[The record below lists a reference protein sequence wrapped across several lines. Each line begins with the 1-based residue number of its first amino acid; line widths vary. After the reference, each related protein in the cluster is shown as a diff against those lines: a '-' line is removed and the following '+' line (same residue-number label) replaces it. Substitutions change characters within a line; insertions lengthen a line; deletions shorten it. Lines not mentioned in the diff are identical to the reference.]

1 MTNNSIIGIIGAMK
15 PEVDI
20 LKEWM
25 DISATDTIAHAKV
38 YRGRLEGREVAL
50 VESGIGKVNAS
61 MITALLIERY
71 DVRIVI
77 NTGVA
82 GALSSKLDV
91 TDMVV
96 STSVLHHDV
105 DAVEFGYEL
114 GQVPGMPKFYLADK
128 GLAKLALEA
137 ISRDPDIEG
146 HGGLVVSGDSFVSS
160 TAQKKSI
167 TGNFRQALAVDM
179 ESAAIAQTCYQY
191 STSFVIIRSVSD
203 KADDS
208 ADMTYDEFLAK
219 ACIHSS
225 EVVKSLLKDL

>member
-1 MTNNSIIGIIGAMK
+1 MTKGIIGIIGAME
-15 PEVDI
+15 PEIDI

-25 DISATDTIAHAKV
+25 DIEATDTIAHAKV
-38 YRGRLEGREVAL
+38 YRGTLVGQDAVL

-71 DVRIVI
+71 NVRIII

-82 GALSSKLDV
+82 GALSSTLDV
-91 TDMVV
+91 TGMVV

-114 GQVPGMPKFYLADK
+114 GQVPGMPKFYIADK
-128 GLAKLALEA
+128 GLVKLTLEA
-137 ISRDPDIEG
+137 ISSLPDIKG
-146 HGGLVVSGDSFVSS
+146 HGGLIVSGDSFISNS
-160 TAQKKSI
+160 EQKGKI
-167 TGNFRQALAVDM
+167 TKNFRKAMAVDM

-191 STSFVIIRSVSD
+191 STPFVIIRSISD
-203 KADDS
+203 RADDT
-208 ADMTYDEFLAK
+208 ADMAYEEFLSK
-219 ACIHSS
+219 ACVHSS

>member
-1 MTNNSIIGIIGAMK
+1 MTKGTIGIIGAMK
-15 PEVDI
+15 PEIDI

-25 DISATDTIAHAKV
+25 DIEATDTIAHTKV
-38 YRGRLEGREVAL
+38 YRGTLFEQDTVL

-71 DVRIVI
+71 NVRIII

-82 GALSSKLDV
+82 GALSGDLDV

-114 GQVPGMPKFYLADK
+114 GQVPGMPKFYIADK
-128 GLAKLALEA
+128 GLVKLTLEA
-137 ISRDPDIEG
+137 IAAHPSNKG
-146 HGGLVVSGDSFVSS
+146 HGGLVVSGDSFISNS
-160 TAQKKSI
+160 EQKNGI
-167 TGNFRQALAVDM
+167 TRNFRKAMAVDM

-191 STSFVIIRSVSD
+191 STPFVIIRSISD
-203 KADDS
+203 KADDT
-208 ADMTYDEFLAK
+208 ADMTYEEFLSK
-219 ACIHSS
+219 ACVHSS

>member
-1 MTNNSIIGIIGAMK
+1 MTKGVIGIIGAMK
-15 PEVDI
+15 PEIDI

-25 DISATDTIAHAKV
+25 DIEATDTIAHAKV
-38 YRGRLEGREVAL
+38 YRGTLVGQDAVL

-71 DVRIVI
+71 NVRIII

-82 GALSSKLDV
+82 GALSSDLDV

-114 GQVPGMPKFYLADK
+114 GQVPGMPKFYIADK
-128 GLAKLALEA
+128 GLVKLTLEA
-137 ISRDPDIEG
+137 ISALPDING
-146 HGGLVVSGDSFVSS
+146 HGGLIVSGDAFISNS
-160 TAQKKSI
+160 AQKGNI
-167 TGNFRQALAVDM
+167 TRNFRKAKAVDM

-191 STSFVIIRSVSD
+191 STPFVVIRSISD
-203 KADDS
+203 RADDT
-208 ADMTYDEFLAK
+208 ADMTYEEFLSK
-219 ACIHSS
+219 ACVHSS

>member
-1 MTNNSIIGIIGAMK
+1 ME
-15 PEVDI
+15 PEIDI

-25 DISATDTIAHAKV
+25 DIEATDTIAHAKV
-38 YRGRLEGREVAL
+38 YRGTLVGQDAVL

-71 DVRIVI
+71 NVRIII

-82 GALSSKLDV
+82 GALSSNLDV

-114 GQVPGMPKFYLADK
+114 GQVPGMPKFYIADK
-128 GLAKLALEA
+128 GLVKLALEA
-137 ISRDPDIEG
+137 ISSLPDING
-146 HGGLVVSGDSFVSS
+146 HGGLIVSGDSFISNS
-160 TAQKKSI
+160 AQKGNI
-167 TGNFRQALAVDM
+167 TSNFRKAMAVDM

-191 STSFVIIRSVSD
+191 STPFVIIRSISD
-203 KADDS
+203 RADDT
-208 ADMTYDEFLAK
+208 ADMAYEEFLSK
-219 ACIHSS
+219 ACVHSS